1 MYLYHCL
8 LMTWTSG
15 MYVTS
20 IHAMIVK
27 EMRACPL
34 FEVDSIVV
42 KSFVEGHD
50 ILTCHLVDYH

>member
-1 MYLYHCL
+1 MD
-8 LMTWTSG
+8 
-15 MYVTS
+15 VTS